1 MVSISNFAVEQR
13 LWEIARI
20 NAVKLSGWDEAYR
33 LNAPLEWYV
42 LTGRAPVAFLRL
54 LMAAKPFMIARKLR
68 MGGSYDETVK
78 RIKKYLKF
86 DPKEV

>member
-20 NAVKLSGWDEAYR
+20 NAVKLSNWDEANR

-42 LTGRAPVAFLRL
+42 WTGRAPLDFLRL

-68 MGGSYDETVK
+68 MGGSYDETVE
-78 RIKKYLKF
+78 RVKKYLKF

>member
-20 NAVKLSGWDEAYR
+20 NAVKLSSWDEANR

-42 LTGRAPVAFLRL
+42 WTGRAPLDFLRL

-68 MGGSYDETVK
+68 MGGSYDEIVE
-78 RIKKYLKF
+78 RVKKYLKF
-86 DPKEV
+86 DLKEV